1 MSDAIEA
8 IAIGFSVAVV
18 FCVPFGFA
26 AFMRYLKYKETI
38 ALAERGLLRES
49 RKRRNRDTLTWGI
62 LIAFMGLGL
71 TLGILIFTEGSG
83 IATVL
88 GFVPAC
94 FGLALIII
102 YYVNKG
108 EDKEEAERDDDP
120 DPIPPHKVP

>member
-1 MSDAIEA
+1 MSDAVEA

-49 RKRRNRDTLTWGI
+49 RRRRSRDPLRWGI
-62 LIAFMGLGL
+62 LILFVGLGI
-71 TLGILIFTEGSG
+71 TLGTLMFTEGSG
-83 IATVL
+83 ARFIL
-88 GFVPAC
+88 GLVPAF
-94 FGLALIII
+94 FGLGLIVI
-102 YYVNKG
+102 YYVDKG
-108 EDKEEAERDDDP
+108 EDKQEMERDEDT

>member
-1 MSDAIEA
+1 MSDAVEA
-8 IAIGFSVAVV
+8 IAMGFAVAVV

-49 RKRRNRDTLTWGI
+49 RKQRSRDPLRWGI
-62 LIAFMGLGL
+62 LISFVGLGI
-71 TLGILIFTEGSG
+71 TLGVWMFTEGSG
-83 IATVL
+83 AAAIL
-88 GFVPAC
+88 GIVPAF
-94 FGLALIII
+94 FGLGLIVI

-108 EDKEEAERDDDP
+108 EDKQEAEEDDEP